1 MRKTLLAGAA
11 VLALSL
17 GVVACGSDDSGDS
30 SDEALTNTELIAQA
44 DEICTDYNDQLTT
57 IQEDSGLSADS
68 PQEEKISFISDDIV
82 PLYRDQ
88 VDELRSLTPSEEDS
102 EAYTDIIDTLESN
115 LDDVES
121 DPEAALNSED
131 PFAEATAKAQDFGL
145 EVCGSN

>member
-11 VLALSL
+11 VLALSF

-44 DEICTDYNDQLTT
+44 DQICSDYNDQLTT

-68 PQEEKISFISDDIV
+68 SQDEKISFISDDIV

-88 VDELRSLTPSEEDS
+88 VDELRALTPSDEDAD
-102 EAYTDIIDTLESN
+102 AYADVVDTLESN

-121 DPEAALNSED
+121 DPEAALAADN
-131 PFAEATAKAQDFGL
+131 PFADATAKANDFGL